1 MSKRESQKSSRGTE
15 NPDGSKPTFDPYWT
29 NKAGK
34 VASESE
40 YVDAAC
46 REPKGF
52 YRGARIR

>member
-1 MSKRESQKSSRGTE
+1 MALPKQKEPKAPRQRDPEKAS
-15 NPDGSKPTFDPYWT
+15 FDPYW
-29 NKAGK
+29 NRRAGTVDS
-34 VASESE
+34 VAG